1 MDSRGSVR
9 LMEEEYLRWACV
21 EPRSQEDRL
30 PEPELVD
37 ALIPLPRTPLD

>member
-1 MDSRGSVR
+1 MDD
-9 LMEEEYLRWACV
+9 EYLRSIRHWLCA
-21 EPRSQEDRL
+21 EPRPLEDGP